1 GSTPAD
7 SPLGVEPRARWRPPI
22 DEIGKQLSPAGQGR
36 RSVVEVSE
44 EPLRPKDGGE
54 FWPDADDDAIEAV
67 AIERRV
73 TKRKGS
79 WWQLPK
85 DLQDEA
91 PV

>member
-1 GSTPAD
+1 M
-7 SPLGVEPRARWRPPI
+7 RFYRPPI
-22 DEIGKQLSPAGQGR
+22 PPGKEAL
-36 RSVVEVSE
+36 
-44 EPLRPKDGGE
+44 
-54 FWPDADDDAIEAV
+54 DDDAIEAV